1 MSNLQGKRAFITGS
15 MQGIGFGIA
24 QTFAAEGCRI
34 VLHGIADEAQIAEA
48 KAQILAAGAPD
59 VTAYTAD
66 LRDPEATEAMV
77 ADILR
82 DGPVDILVNNAGIQ
96 FVAPISEMPRS
107 KWNDIIA
114 VNLSSAFDTMRLL
127 LPQMAERGYGRVINI
142 ASVHGLVA
150 SVEKAPY
157 VSAKHG
163 IVGLTKVAALEY
175 AAKGNPSLGGVT
187 VNAICPGW
195 VETPLIEPQIMAR
208 AAKYGNDRDA
218 GVTDLVSE
226 KQPSGRL
233 AAPTDIG
240 ALATWLCDTR
250 AHNITGASI
259 PIDGGWSAQ

>member
-48 KAQILAAGAPD
+48 KARILAAGAPD

-66 LRDPEATEAMV
+66 LWDPEATEAMV